1 MFPNHLTGE
10 AKAYFHSTTT
20 AEKKTQS
27 SEAAVAKFEWVH
39 LSSCRPVFPFLKARG
54 YFSQPPF
61 PSRLSKFQKVYF
73 IGTMSKQLHF

>member
-10 AKAYFHSTTT
+10 AKAYFHSTVLR
-20 AEKKTQS
+20 KKTQS